1 MGLSRGGELA
11 PVSRGTRWIAWGLA
25 LQFIGVGTPVAG
37 RSLLVRRVTNSHP
50 AGS

>member
-11 PVSRGTRWIAWGLA
+11 PVSRGTRWIGLA
-25 LQFIGVGTPVAG
+25 LQVIGVGTPVAG